1 MKKKFL
7 LTMLFTAVAAVG
19 VIVVSCQKER
29 APGELL
35 DLDMSNI
42 SVMTPGQQAV
52 FDEATRRLDKHISF
66 DADDGQYVM
75 KTGLTAAKVG
85 LSKRLFDYFQRNFET
100 TNMQLLQQKAQGY
113 VAVEVSKNCLKIV
126 NPEDGFDIYTKGGAG
141 RSFGFDDEF
150 EKGGVNDF
158 ETYWFGVTIKL
169 SNEVLGYILAGNSV
183 VGTITTFIPAA
194 PAQVVSK
201 VSGYL
206 EAALAVGIVA
216 YPNGVEISV
225 GTDGCYIK
233 GQ

>member
-42 SVMTPGQQAV
+42 SMMTPGQQAV

-113 VAVEVSKNCLKIV
+113 VAVEVSKNCLIIIDSK
-126 NPEDGFDIYTKGGAG
+126 DGFDIHTKGGL
-141 RSFGFDDEF
+141 DDPYEF
-150 EKGGVNDF
+150 EKGGRDYV
-158 ETYWFGVTIKL
+158 EISWVGYSLYI
-169 SNEVLGYILAGNSV
+169 SNSTLLTLGMVSQGLAIGSRWIPQPIISNI
-183 VGTITTFIPAA
+183 VGTITEGGALGCTAA
-194 PAQVVSK
+194 
-201 VSGYL
+201 
-206 EAALAVGIVA
+206 AAK
-216 YPNGVEISV
+216 YPNGIVVTVIVVPVS
-225 GTDGCYIK
+225 IK
-233 GQ
+233 PQ